1 METLGSDELGGDAR
15 SGWLRR
21 WWPDLVGLAWVIGAA
36 AAVMIPALVHG
47 TSLGPIGSLSKTGLS
62 LLPRSSDNRVI
73 SDQLTL
79 FVPWTN
85 LAWTQVHNG
94 QLPMW
99 NPYSVLG
106 MPLAFNWESAPFGLP
121 ALVGYLVPVNFAYT
135 VGVLTSF
142 RGRNRGV
149 RAGPGP
155 RSHHRGLC
163 HGRHDLR
170 TQRPVHGHI
179 GVVARFGPVLGR
191 LAVRP
196 SHTGRQGSP
205 SVDAD
210 IFLLAVVIALM
221 VYAGY
226 PEGVIILGVALG
238 VFLVVLL
245 GFRMFRPGKWGP
257 IRRPLGDI
265 VVAAIAGAGLSLPL
279 ALPGLQVAAGSS
291 RNGKIGVSTQ
301 TLGSHFLKN
310 LIIQGFDGQ
319 KGGVYFGPHT
329 DGSTVIYLGVI
340 AAVLAILAVV
350 IRWRQPMVVAF
361 AVLSVVMV
369 VLAFFAPLASVI
381 DHLPEVGS
389 VRLYDALGPLALAVA
404 VLAGIGTDILVRSHG
419 ERRVQWCAGAGF
431 VAAGLVLLGIWVF
444 SRGHLQPVEAVVR
457 NKSFIWPAV
466 ETLVGLAVVG
476 AIVFAHRRARQSRD
490 HAGGSWPDVGWLA
503 AAVLLICETVF
514 LVGTGVPTFSSS
526 PAPLKPTPDDILLR
540 QAVGSSVVGLGETCS
555 HIQTLGILLN
565 INVSLQVQEFGV
577 YDPTVPYKY
586 VTAWDAL
593 AGKRSAGRGNES
605 NVFCP
610 RVGTAREARRFGIGF
625 VLEHHGAP
633 GPRGAVFDRHIG
645 NQDLYRIPGAA
656 PATLT
661 PMATNDQFPAS
672 NARGTPVSVTHPD
685 PASWKIMT
693 HASTTQALRLR
704 LTDTPGWQG
713 TIDGRPL
720 ALSSYSGILI
730 QAKIPPG
737 RHTIEL
743 HYWPDSFTFGI
754 VLAFITFVLLVVAVV
769 VEGVRRRRRAGAG

>member
-1 METLGSDELGGDAR
+1 M
-15 SGWLRR
+15 
-21 WWPDLVGLAWVIGAA
+21 
-36 AAVMIPALVHG
+36 
-47 TSLGPIGSLSKTGLS
+47 
-62 LLPRSSDNRVI
+62 
-73 SDQLTL
+73 
-79 FVPWTN
+79 
-85 LAWTQVHNG
+85 
-94 QLPMW
+94 
-99 NPYSVLG
+99 
-106 MPLAFNWESAPFGLP
+106 
-121 ALVGYLVPVNFAYT
+121 
-135 VGVLTSF
+135 
-142 RGRNRGV
+142 
-149 RAGPGP
+149 
-155 RSHHRGLC
+155 
-163 HGRHDLR
+163 
-170 TQRPVHGHI
+170 
-179 GVVARFGPVLGR
+179 
-191 LAVRP
+191 
-196 SHTGRQGSP
+196 
-205 SVDAD
+205 
-210 IFLLAVVIALM
+210 
-221 VYAGY
+221 
-226 PEGVIILGVALG
+226 
-238 VFLVVLL
+238 
-245 GFRMFRPGKWGP
+245 
-257 IRRPLGDI
+257 
-265 VVAAIAGAGLSLPL
+265 AAIAGAGLSLPL

-350 IRWRQPMVVAF
+350 IRWRQPMVAAF

-444 SRGHLQPVEAVVR
+444 SRGHLRPVEAVVR

-610 RVGTAREARRFGIGF
+610 RVGTAAEGAAIRYRVRP
-625 VLEHHGAP
+625 GAP
-633 GPRGAVFDRHIG
+633 WRPRPARCGVRSPYRQSGPLSHPRCCAGHTDSDGHQRPVPREQRQGHTRFRHPSRSGVMEDHDPRLDHPGLAAAADRYARVARDHRRPTAGPLLVFG
-645 NQDLYRIPGAA
+645 
-656 PATLT
+656 
-661 PMATNDQFPAS
+661 
-672 NARGTPVSVTHPD
+672 HPD
-685 PASWKIMT
+685 PGRRSHRGDTPSKCTTGRIHSHSGLSWPSSPLSFSSWPWSSK
-693 HASTTQALRLR
+693 ACGVADGPGPAERLR
-704 LTDTPGWQG
+704 PGRVRATPCSKTHPISPPGFYADDGPEGSWTDLEQ
-713 TIDGRPL
+713 DVGRPTMQTNGHRRL
-720 ALSSYSGILI
+720 PVRVLGVA
-730 QAKIPPG
+730 
-737 RHTIEL
+737 RH
-743 HYWPDSFTFGI
+743 
-754 VLAFITFVLLVVAVV
+754 
-769 VEGVRRRRRAGAG
+769 